1 MVFQRLLS
9 AVAGASSATTRDTQ
23 ERCSSTTR
31 AVPRPRRPTIHNDEE
46 VQEPRRKT
54 VPRTPQNALIHQL
67 QSAFTDIGEKD
78 IALQLRNLP
87 PFAQKTLAETIQAFL
102 PKVIQ
107 NDGSKAKLQNLSD
120 ASLPE
125 QSRDGLENL
134 KRSHME
140 QQAKLTAEIDALHRT
155 NAKLQSQL
163 DLANAR
169 VQSVLQREN
178 TMLGNMIPTDEGPAE
193 GSLRECFARLRKQI
207 QVLGNSPVYASSGKS
222 TCPYVPISSRE
233 AELFFDWSAAG
244 RSKDRRLLLRMLMF
258 EFLRKHVLDYN
269 MFGVTTIAAASGRE
283 ERDFQF
289 LERAL
294 GRLEEAFETRKIAKR
309 DIASWRT
316 ATVRCVQS
324 CQKDD
329 DFSDEL
335 ASRMYTFFERFV
347 EEDVETTKIDKLKE
361 RFSQLCRDAVSVRL
375 QMRGSEDYY
384 RCVTLERGLPLSGNE
399 DIADPY
405 AVYDGD
411 DNEDASQISFTIFG
425 ALVMYPKL
433 EPDREVILEQAIV
446 AMASENA

>member
-31 AVPRPRRPTIHNDEE
+31 AVPRPRRPAIHNDEE

-54 VPRTPQNALIHQL
+54 VPRTPQNVLIHQL

-87 PFAQKTLAETIQAFL
+87 PSAQKTLAETIQAFL

-125 QSRDGLENL
+125 QSRDGPENL

-140 QQAKLTAEIDALHRT
+140 EQAKLKAEIDALHRT

-178 TMLGNMIPTDEGPAE
+178 TILGNMIPTDEGPAE

-222 TCPYVPISSRE
+222 TCPYVPRSSRE
-233 AELFFDWSAAG
+233 AELFFDWSAA
-244 RSKDRRLLLRMLMF
+244 
-258 EFLRKHVLDYN
+258 DYS
-269 MFGVTTIAAASGRE
+269 MFGVFTIAAASGGE
-283 ERDFQF
+283 QRDFQI

-309 DIASWRT
+309 DIANWRT

-329 DFSDEL
+329 DFSDAL
-335 ASRMYTFFERFV
+335 ASKMYTFFERFV
-347 EEDVETTKIDKLKE
+347 EEDVETIEIYKLKE

-405 AVYDGD
+405 AVYNGD
-411 DNEDASQISFTIFG
+411 DNENASQISFTVFG